1 MKIVLIAGM
10 MMLAVA
16 CSGPEGGGG
25 RVRQGPP
32 ARWGQRVRQGLTAP
46 RVSRG

>member
-1 MKIVLIAGM
+1 MKIVLIAGI

-16 CSGPEGGGG
+16 CSGPEGG

-46 RVSRG
+46 RGRRG